1 MGGVVLI
8 SLSPS
13 ACVLVCERRRKGTGD
28 SGGWGDWGRL
38 YGAWMPGGGK
48 TFSCRGSFSSGCQAP
63 APERRGDV

>member
-28 SGGWGDWGRL
+28 SGGGLGEVVRGVDARWGENVVVPWEFFLGMSSTCA
-38 YGAWMPGGGK
+38 GA
-48 TFSCRGSFSSGCQAP
+48 
-63 APERRGDV
+63 ER